1 MFSFRPWSE
10 KDSDAFPFKVTFTDK
25 YGDSRTVYVVSY
37 IEDSAVIALLTRGLV
52 KYDFT
57 IEALPDVSCIP
68 SGYNN
73 SLNQYVGLLRRMYA
87 YTKKNVTRK
96 KIVTYTEVVTEE
108 Y

>member
-1 MFSFRPWSE
+1 MFSFKSWSE
-10 KDSDAFPFKVTFTDK
+10 KDANAFPFKVTFTDK
-25 YGDSRTVYVVSY
+25 YGDSITVYVVSY

-73 SLNQYVGLLRRMYA
+73 TLNQYVGLLRRMYA
-87 YTKKNVTRK
+87 YTKKTVTRK
-96 KIVTYTEVVTEE
+96 KIVTYTEVITEE